1 MPLTDRLAR
10 VALLAGLATAAPL
23 AIACGYC
30 VEDRVAAVYDHQ
42 AVRAALGKHRHVAF
56 FVVEGALER
65 NDGVR
70 SALVA
75 AIEKGGGVRGTAR
88 VALDSAALSVAYD
101 PARATPASL
110 AAAANEPLAARGLA
124 LSPLRLIDASG
135 EMRAP

>member
-1 MPLTDRLAR
+1 MRSKATRAAAA
-10 VALLAGLATAAPL
+10 VVLAGASATAL
-23 AIACGYC
+23 ACGYC